1 MTDRLAKLG
10 RVVYTIVQDEVSN
23 ITKNVKKAI
32 RSLVLVV
39 SVILLIV
46 GATTSA
52 YSTMTGVVAFL
63 FLLAFSIALRI
74 VWGVPG
80 LLGLVYYYTTY
91 YLTLEE
97 IKLKEENEARYMPKI
112 QDFTFKIVST
122 NQEADELAAH
132 GLEFRSRP
140 LKYRER
146 LDKGAIASCIFVGR
160 ELAHTSWLAFT
171 EEAKQ
176 TFGALPQK
184 VDFANNEAYYGDSLT
199 NPKYRGLGLA
209 TYEHFK
215 LYQFLKERGRS
226 VCRGIIWK
234 DNLLSQ
240 KKLNPKIYAGG
251 RYLNLLRE
259 KGKLVAQAAV
269 ARDYL
274 ASLAGFDA
282 QIYAEARFLKILWWR
297 FWKET
302 PIYQTE

>member
-1 MTDRLAKLG
+1 M
-10 RVVYTIVQDEVSN
+10 VYSIVQEEVSN

-32 RSLVLVV
+32 RSLVLAVGL
-39 SVILLIV
+39 ILLIV
-46 GATTSA
+46 GVTTSA
-52 YSTMTGVVAFL
+52 YSTMTGVIVFL
-63 FLLAFSIALRI
+63 CLLACSIALRI

-91 YLTLEE
+91 YLTVEE
-97 IKLKEENEARYMPKI
+97 IKLKEENEARYMPKM
-112 QDFTFKIVST
+112 QDFTFKIVSS

-146 LDKGAIASCIFVGR
+146 LDKGAIAFCIFVGR
-160 ELAHTSWLAFT
+160 ELAHISWFAFT

-176 TFGALPQK
+176 TFSFVPQK
-184 VDFANNEAYYGDSLT
+184 VDFANNEAYGGDNWT
-199 NPKYRGLGLA
+199 NPKYRGMGLA
-209 TYEHFK
+209 TYKHFK
-215 LYQFLKERGRS
+215 AYQLLRERGKS
-226 VCRGIIWK
+226 VCRGILWK

-240 KKLNPKIYAGG
+240 KTLNPKIYAGG
-251 RYLNLLRE
+251 CYLNLLRE